1 MSMAPTLPAR
11 LHLDAVLTPHRSLSK
26 RGFVILLIV
35 LAVYN
40 LLVAGFLLAIGAFP
54 VPVFLGLDF
63 LAVFVAFRVSYRR
76 ARTTERVQVTADQ
89 VRVLYEGRGK
99 PRTVWTS
106 PTAFTRVE
114 VDQRGEHEA
123 RVHLRLSRRG
133 LIIGDGLGPD
143 ARTAF
148 AAQLE
153 AAILSARAER
163 HAG

>member
-1 MSMAPTLPAR
+1 MAPTAPAH

-26 RGFVILLIV
+26 RGFVILLMV
-35 LAVYN
+35 LAAYN

-54 VPVFLGLDF
+54 APIFLGLDF
-63 LAVFVAFRVSYRR
+63 LAVFIAFRVSYGR
-76 ARTTERVQVTADQ
+76 ARLTERVQVTADL
-89 VRVLYEGRGK
+89 VRVLHEGRGK
-99 PRTVWTS
+99 PRTVWSS

-153 AAILSARAER
+153 TAIAAARAER
-163 HAG
+163 HTG